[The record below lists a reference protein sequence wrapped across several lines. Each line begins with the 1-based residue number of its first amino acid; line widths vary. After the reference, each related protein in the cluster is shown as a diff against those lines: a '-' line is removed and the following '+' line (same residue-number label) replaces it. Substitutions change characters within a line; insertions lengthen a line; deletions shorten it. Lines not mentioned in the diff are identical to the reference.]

1 MINLF
6 FTCIWDFYILIGVEY
21 LMPPPY
27 KRISSFHLLITGL
40 ALLINHTPKSKPQNF
55 ASRKFH
61 KILDDHI
68 IFHKTRGG
76 STSAPS
82 FSASFCSL
90 CTWSK
95 VVILIEALAEIQ
107 KMWNCAI
114 GCPEKPKKNSH
125 PVPLSM
131 ASPKHP
137 LVEQTLVSHEYHF
150 GRVLGKF
157 WKSHILGSFLADFP
171 L

>member
-1 MINLF
+1 
-6 FTCIWDFYILIGVEY
+6 
-21 LMPPPY
+21 MPHLCR
-27 KRISSFHLLITGL
+27 RISSFHLIIIGL
-40 ALLINHTPKSKPQNF
+40 SLLINHTPKSKPQNL

-68 IFHKTRGG
+68 ILHKTRGG

-114 GCPEKPKKNSH
+114 GYREKPKIFFWALPTSH
-125 PVPLSM
+125 PVPLCM
-131 ASPKHP
+131 RSPKHP

-157 WKSHILGSFLADFP
+157 WKSRILGSFLADFP